1 MTTELKNYAGTFDKV
16 TIKGNTLILR
26 FHNGYAFDL
35 KSEKPIILITAHE
48 CINIDSVYRDLARF
62 ESEEVDGL
70 TIDNMADTSRI
81 IIDFC
86 WANDGSPY
94 ELCTEK
100 VSVTYEQYNIDD
112 YQEYTR
118 NLEDSWR
125 KDRLAHNRFLSQ
137 FRGLRANLVD
147 QRDRLKKKLDFFS
160 NRNDIKAAE
169 IKGKL
174 DAIIDIIIKMEKCEH
189 LYGRGSQ
196 EKKLLP

>member
-1 MTTELKNYAGTFDKV
+1 MFRCRSTPVGENDVRIQNMTTELKNYAGTFDKV

-112 YQEYTR
+112 YQEYYHLG
-118 NLEDSWR
+118 NHLGSD
-125 KDRLAHNRFLSQ
+125 Q
-137 FRGLRANLVD
+137 AN
-147 QRDRLKKKLDFFS
+147 
-160 NRNDIKAAE
+160 
-169 IKGKL
+169 
-174 DAIIDIIIKMEKCEH
+174 
-189 LYGRGSQ
+189 
-196 EKKLLP
+196 